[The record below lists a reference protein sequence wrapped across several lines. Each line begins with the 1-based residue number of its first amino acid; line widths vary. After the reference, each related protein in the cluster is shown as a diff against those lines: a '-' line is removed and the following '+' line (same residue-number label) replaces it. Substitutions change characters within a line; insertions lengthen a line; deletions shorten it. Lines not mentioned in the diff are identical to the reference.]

1 MGAARVP
8 LGSVVGPPSKQ
19 PAMKRALRPLQNR
32 LGLHLQRK
40 YGFPSRIFRLA
51 LWPSNRDY
59 KLVCLSLRGQSLES
73 LEYERT
79 MPLPKPNPL
88 RFVHA
93 HITAGHPLTL
103 YPRERTGYPSGP
115 SHVAEVLVILRRRRC
130 NLHQNR
136 LTARD

>member
-59 KLVCLSLRGQSLES
+59 TLALRAAEWTKPGES
-73 LEYERT
+73 
-79 MPLPKPNPL
+79 
-88 RFVHA
+88 
-93 HITAGHPLTL
+93 
-103 YPRERTGYPSGP
+103 
-115 SHVAEVLVILRRRRC
+115 
-130 NLHQNR
+130 
-136 LTARD
+136 